1 MYSWP
6 DVAARTVSVYDTVA
20 SAPAAADALLPRLR
34 RYRRVGAWAGLLFCA
49 IAVMLRW
56 MCVLL
61 EWQQPSAMVEAAP
74 DWPLPVEAA
83 AAVAAGG
90 GGAGAAGAGAAV
102 EAAAPAAQASRLV
115 APFPQPG
122 HSMRP
127 EQAFYRLQHS
137 SDLSA
142 HAHQRRC
149 FLILRVVALCRTSV
163 D

>member
-90 GGAGAAGAGAAV
+90 GGGGGGICSSRGTSQPSVSARKCSMEQPLHMTPHTDGAV
-102 EAAAPAAQASRLV
+102 PAPRRRPYALRST
-115 APFPQPG
+115 APC
-122 HSMRP
+122 M
-127 EQAFYRLQHS
+127 
-137 SDLSA
+137 
-142 HAHQRRC
+142 
-149 FLILRVVALCRTSV
+149 
-163 D
+163 